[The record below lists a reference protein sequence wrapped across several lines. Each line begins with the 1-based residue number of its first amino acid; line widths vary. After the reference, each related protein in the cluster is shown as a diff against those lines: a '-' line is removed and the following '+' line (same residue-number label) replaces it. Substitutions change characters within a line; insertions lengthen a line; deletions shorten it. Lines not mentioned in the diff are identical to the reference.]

1 MSPVLPL
8 SGQRAAEKV
17 LLVIAEDDRGT
28 DTSFPAGPTFSVGP
42 GAGTWRC
49 GSLRHFLTEARL
61 PTTDP
66 PLKA

>member
-42 GAGTWRC
+42 GAAEASCTS
-49 GSLRHFLTEARL
+49 SLKHVCRPQTLL
-61 PTTDP
+61 
-66 PLKA
+66 